1 MIRTYFRKT
10 GYACDLKKTDFSK
23 FRAICNP
30 MKQPVVFKFPDH
42 ENAKNISSIAKGP

>member
-10 GYACDLKKTDFSK
+10 GYAGGIKKARFSK

-30 MKQPVVFKFPDH
+30 MKQPVNFLFLEY
-42 ENAKNISSIAKGP
+42 ENAKNI